1 MKETIGFI
9 WTRRNG
15 RRHGAQPS
23 EAGYALVVNDIDST
37 EVTTLVAA
45 GAREGLRSIP
55 LGYMSRTEG
64 WPRTHARLTSGPM
77 LACGS
82 EFRV

>member
-23 EAGYALVVNDIDST
+23 EAGYALVVNDIDSI
-37 EVTTLVAA
+37 EVQPGRA
-45 GAREGLRSIP
+45 GARAGRAL
-55 LGYMSRTEG
+55 
-64 WPRTHARLTSGPM
+64 
-77 LACGS
+77 
-82 EFRV
+82 